1 MNSESLNES
10 TSVNS
15 TSIQKEREKMEDTLN
30 EGIPDNIINKQ
41 EEALIQNIG
50 KMMTCM
56 KNQTWR
62 IDNSNWNPKM
72 YLDYSIL
79 PSDRVKDFEAFACFA
94 WGTVLTKQM
103 GLMKG
108 KEKEWNIIKNSIK
121 EVMLNN
127 HPSLKCMFIQ

>member
-1 MNSESLNES
+1 MSSESLNES
-10 TSVNS
+10 ISVNS

-30 EGIPDNIINKQ
+30 EGIPDNITNKQ

-50 KMMTCM
+50 KMMRCM
-56 KNQTWR
+56 KDQTWR

-79 PSDRVKDFEAFACFA
+79 PSDIVKDFEAFACFA

-108 KEKEWNIIKNSIK
+108 KENEWNIIKNSTK

-127 HPSLKCMFIQ
+127 HPSLKCMFI